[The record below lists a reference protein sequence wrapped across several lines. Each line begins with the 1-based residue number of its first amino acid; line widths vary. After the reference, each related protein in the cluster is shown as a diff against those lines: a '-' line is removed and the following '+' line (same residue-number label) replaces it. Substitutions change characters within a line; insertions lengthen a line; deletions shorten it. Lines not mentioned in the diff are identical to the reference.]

1 MIIYSITF
9 AIETSIEKEWIEY
22 MKSNHIPQLMASGY
36 FTEFQ
41 HTKII
46 PEQGMDL
53 AFNIQLTCESI
64 DILEQYL
71 IEKKENIEQ
80 ELHQKYSGKFASF
93 YTKLEKLQ

>member
-9 AIETSIEKEWIEY
+9 AIDESIEKDWIQY
-22 MKSNHIPQLMASGY
+22 MKSTHIPALMSGGY

-46 PEQGMDL
+46 PEQGLDL
-53 AFNIQLTCESI
+53 AFNIQLTCQNI
-64 DILEQYL
+64 DILTLYL
-71 IEKKENIEQ
+71 NEKKDIDEK

-93 YTKLEKLQ
+93 FTKLEKIN